1 MGLQYKIDIC
11 TCHGKE
17 RFIVKKI
24 LPNKYCHIGN
34 QARLAERKRSSESYR
49 TPKALPWNIK
59 PTGEKIL
66 FETIWNTRKRVS
78 FVSGASLGDE
88 CNVMFMS
95 HILSKGAYPGFRLYE
110 KNIVLKTTQEHYDWH
125 NMPRAKLLEKDSN
138 WQKVF
143 DLELELK
150 TEYYDN

>member
-1 MGLQYKIDIC
+1 MGIC
-11 TCHGKE
+11 TCHGEE
-17 RFIVKKI
+17 RYIVKKI
-24 LPNKYCHIGN
+24 LPNKYCNVGN
-34 QARLAERKRSSESYR
+34 QERLKARKEARESDDTIKPLKPFKRY
-49 TPKALPWNIK
+49 KK
-59 PTGEKIL
+59 PTGEKVL
-66 FETIWNTRKRVS
+66 FQTIWDTRKRVS
-78 FVSGASLGDE
+78 FVSGVSLGDE

-110 KNIVLKTTQEHYDWH
+110 KNIVLKTTQEHHDWH

-150 TEYYDN
+150 KEYYA